1 MIKSGPK
8 QRGDRRDAY
17 LVRDNDPMHL
27 IMPYLMGERADNEA
41 VLTEQFELAKVKEYL
56 AKKSETAQYKYTYFH
71 FILAAMAKT
80 IYFRPKMNRF
90 YTANRLYE
98 RDNISFSFT
107 AKNKFNDHA
116 DESLLVL
123 KAEDNETS
131 ILEQMHDKVC
141 AEVYKIREEEKHDD
155 TTTQLE
161 WLTKIPR
168 PILKLVVKLLF
179 WLQYHDW
186 LPAALNNVDPYRS
199 TVWIS
204 NLGSIKTSANY
215 HHLINWSLCS
225 IFVIENKSKIV
236 PVFAEDG
243 TYEMKE
249 VMDISFTIDER
260 IADGFYFARSVE
272 LFKTFFENPELIDQP
287 LSAPLPENK

>member
-8 QRGDRRDAY
+8 RRGDRRDAY
-17 LVRDNDPMHL
+17 LVRESDPMHL

-41 VLTEQFELAKVKEYL
+41 VMSEQFDLTKLKAYL
-56 AKKSETAQYKYTYFH
+56 NKKNETAQYKYTYFH

-80 IYFRPKMNRF
+80 IYLRPKMNRF
-90 YTANRLYE
+90 YTAKRLYE

-107 AKNKFNDHA
+107 AKNKFSDNA
-116 DESLLVL
+116 DESLMVL
-123 KAEDNETS
+123 KTDDDDKS
-131 ILEQMHDKVC
+131 LLDQMHDKVC
-141 AEVYKIREEEKHDD
+141 AQVYKIRKEEKTDD
-155 TTTQLE
+155 TTAQLG

-168 PILKLVVKLLF
+168 PILKLVIKLLF
-179 WLQYHDW
+179 FLQYHDW
-186 LPAALNNVDPYRS
+186 LPKFLNDVDPYRS

-204 NLGSIKTSANY
+204 NLGSIKTSAQY

-236 PVFAEDG
+236 PVFQEDG

-249 VMDISFTIDER
+249 VMEISFTIDER

-272 LFKTFFENPELIDQP
+272 LFKSFFDNPELIDQP
-287 LSAPLPENK
+287 ISAPLPEKD